1 LLKPIKAN
9 TISGD
14 QPSKVAVLGETQE
27 SVDSLFSC
35 KAVTELTQSSCLEI
49 FHLTD
54 LHWYNNFDMML
65 RVKVAASAKIVEKDH
80 VSFMKALFK
89 VVDHL
94 ASSKYAV
101 PADVQDKLAEKREK
115 RLKK

>member
-1 LLKPIKAN
+1 MLIEIPIKRQDDKVVHSEILMGLPTELKTLKSQQQHIDRLLKPIKAN

-65 RVKVAASAKIVEKDH
+65 RVKVAASAKIVE
-80 VSFMKALFK
+80 
-89 VVDHL
+89 
-94 ASSKYAV
+94 
-101 PADVQDKLAEKREK
+101 
-115 RLKK
+115 